1 MCRYPPSTIHRYLDL
16 PSTQRIQTHT
26 SHRHNT
32 TPPLPTLVQAPTHS
46 PPTQPTPPQPKHRHM
61 SNTPPVPRGLVK
73 PKPNSLIHSPPSPP
87 TPPRAKHIHMSHTP
101 PTPLTSTSPVLDKT
115 PEPRVPLIH
124 ALTATTPHP
133 DPTPALPSPSH
144 PHTLTAH
151 IHATQTTLHASQS
164 PQQPHAQHRVL
175 RQPHKQTKDYHR
187 TANTTQTHRP
197 SSKSERNLIILQVNI
212 NGLRNKL
219 EELKLLIHDTH
230 ADIITIQETKLTPK
244 AKTPKIHNFT
254 SVRTDRL
261 HKAGGGFITLIRD
274 NITFTTTDIP
284 STINTHNIELQM
296 VKVHI
301 NNTKHITIANIYI
314 PPRDTTSTHYKTAD
328 TDIQHCIQYITN
340 IPHSVLTGDVNAH
353 STLWHSYTDDHRGQ
367 LIADVISNSDHITL
381 NTNTPTRV
389 PNTTLQQTSSP
400 DITTVSNTPYN
411 RTSWTT
417 QHALSSDHLPIINT
431 INIRHDYRL
440 QQNRRTVTNYKKADW
455 TEFTED
461 TESAFA
467 QTTIPTNIHTANRI
481 FTNIILMADKQNIPK
496 GKMHSNCRLLP
507 EDIVCKITQRNNTR
521 RANTCDPPLKLLNE
535 DNFRHTKTQTKH
547 MEGAL
552 RRSLGSQAQHTT
564 LWKTIHGL
572 SNRAPPHTLNT
583 SITFNNIIAT
593 TPTHIANCFTK
604 QFTNT
609 VKHAT
614 HKTNRQLTEQ
624 HTTYKDTTLHSL
636 LLRSKRL

>member
-1 MCRYPPSTIHRYLDL
+1 
-16 PSTQRIQTHT
+16 
-26 SHRHNT
+26 
-32 TPPLPTLVQAPTHS
+32 
-46 PPTQPTPPQPKHRHM
+46 M

-73 PKPNSLIHSPPSPP
+73 PKHNSLIHSPP

-133 DPTPALPSPSH
+133 NPTPALPSPSH
-144 PHTLTAH
+144 PHNLTAH
-151 IHATQTTLHASQS
+151 THATQTTVHASQS

-187 TANTTQTHRP
+187 TTSTTQTHRP
-197 SSKSERNLIILQVNI
+197 SSKSERNIIILQVNI

-244 AKTPKIHNFT
+244 AKTPKIHN
-254 SVRTDRL
+254 
-261 HKAGGGFITLIRD
+261 
-274 NITFTTTDIP
+274 
-284 STINTHNIELQM
+284 
-296 VKVHI
+296 
-301 NNTKHITIANIYI
+301 
-314 PPRDTTSTHYKTAD
+314 
-328 TDIQHCIQYITN
+328 
-340 IPHSVLTGDVNAH
+340 
-353 STLWHSYTDDHRGQ
+353 
-367 LIADVISNSDHITL
+367 
-381 NTNTPTRV
+381 
-389 PNTTLQQTSSP
+389 
-400 DITTVSNTPYN
+400 ITTVSNTLYN

-417 QHALSSDHLPIINT
+417 QHALSSDHLPIITT

-440 QQNRRTVTNYKKADW
+440 QQNRRTFTNYKKADW
-455 TEFTED
+455 TQFTED

-467 QTTIPTNIHTANRI
+467 RTTIPTNIHTANI
-481 FTNIILMADKQNIPK
+481 IITSIILMADKQNIPK

-507 EDIVCKITQRNNTR
+507 EDIVYKITQRNNIR
-521 RANTCDPPLKLLNE
+521 RANTCDPALKLLNE
-535 DNFRHTKTQTKH
+535 EITSDIQKHKQNIWKEHLDAHWDLRHNTH
-547 MEGAL
+547 
-552 RRSLGSQAQHTT
+552 T

-572 SNRAPPHTLNT
+572 SNIAPPHTLNT
-583 SITFNNIIAT
+583 SITFNNKIAT

-614 HKTNRQLTEQ
+614 HKSNRPINRATHNIQGYNITLTTSQVQEAIKQIKNNNSQGPDKLNSRHLKHIGPLGLAFLTSMFKTALNKNIIPHTWKLANIVPIPKPNKDTDKGTSYRPISLLSVIAKALEKSLLPYITANIPNTPMQHGYKTQHSTVTALHTRNNTVVKGLNQMAPCANNHCSTRYEQSFRHNKHTHTNQKAA
-624 HTTYKDTTLHSL
+624 TYKHS
-636 LLRSKRL
+636 RHNH